1 MPVAVRY
8 CPLNRPLHDKTDIFL
23 HHGFNNWNNAGKVQ
37 MQSAADGFFAA
48 TIDVPVTATVLD
60 VVFSDGQ
67 GSFDNADR
75 ADFHAPVRNASEK
88 LEISRMSAVLE
99 RFEELTSARY
109 VKEEADKMKNAKRGG
124 ESGSESESG
133 RGDDEAARA
142 RAVHEP
148 DETRGG
154 QIDETVL

>member
-1 MPVAVRY
+1 MDFESRGTVRACGGGAI

-67 GSFDNADR
+67 
-75 ADFHAPVRNASEK
+75 VRSTMPTG
-88 LEISRMSAVLE
+88 LISTPPFATHRKSSKSPE
-99 RFEELTSARY
+99 
-109 VKEEADKMKNAKRGG
+109 
-124 ESGSESESG
+124 
-133 RGDDEAARA
+133 
-142 RAVHEP
+142 
-148 DETRGG
+148 
-154 QIDETVL
+154 